1 MEYVKFKDVEDINL
15 KDWLLKQGFT
25 KVKVLQEGRKYAF
38 PSLFSSDDK
47 KWRFSVSLL
56 DNGRWEWC
64 DHTIGKGGN
73 IIDLF
78 MMLNSLPS
86 GIEGRVL

>member
-1 MEYVKFKDVEDINL
+1 MEYVRFKDVEDINL

-56 DNGRWEWC
+56 DNGVGFAYLGQIC
-64 DHTIGKGGN
+64 NIMGG
-73 IIDLF
+73 IFPL
-78 MMLNSLPS
+78 
-86 GIEGRVL
+86 